1 MSYYV
6 YVLRSESTG
15 KTYTGQ
21 TDNLEKRIDQHNEPN
36 NTLSLYTKRSRGP
49 WKLIYY
55 EICKSRSEAM
65 KREKWL
71 KTGVGREHIKKALS
85 GC

>member
-15 KTYTGQ
+15 KTYIGQ
-21 TDNLEKRIDQHNEPN
+21 TDNLEKRVVQHNDPD
-36 NTLSLYTKRSRGP
+36 NTLSLYTKRNKGSWR
-49 WKLIYY
+49 LIYH
-55 EICKSRSEAM
+55 EICKTRSEAM
-65 KREKWL
+65 KREKLL
-71 KTGVGREHIKKALS
+71 KTGVGREHIKKALA